1 MFVVKFKNMSVDNI
15 FTHLL
20 KFSRNY

>member
-15 FTHLL
+15 FTHPL
-20 KFSRNY
+20 KFSRIY